1 MSAISHTQESFEGGM
16 NLVDLGTR
24 VKANEYIL
32 GLNLRSRFGSL
43 EPIMAPI
50 DLTGELP
57 TETKSIQGL
66 YAFGE
71 ILVCFI
77 GGQAWYLNVAISG
90 GVWTQIEDFQMS
102 SSVDRIWAQGVP
114 ASDLVYLR
122 KNAGTAGTASSPDTG
137 IILDPVSSTGTS
149 EVALVCQDGI
159 NQPWLIFSNAT
170 AREAQTYTDWS
181 LDIREYVP
189 IGKQMCYLNGVL
201 YIVSADG
208 KIIYRSVTGRPLDFV
223 IAVDDTGYK
232 VADAT
237 PLSIAVDSNEIK
249 LIAPSNSENGGGL
262 IVITSYTAYLTTPND
277 KLLYAEPQFN
287 KTFLFNAGT
296 INQFCLTDLLGDSA
310 FIDREGLKSF
320 NAVQQLKFEGNN
332 SVFSLGIA
340 KLFKGIVQDDNACVG
355 SFDNYTFFSVKTIYS
370 PASII
375 VYDSVKEVFRSVDLL
390 SSKPIKQFATT
401 YSASRQRFFGATNSV
416 VYELYSPDSVTPLSA
431 TVFTRE
437 LNSRNT
443 DQGQTDGLY
452 DIRPDSTRLIFEEGL
467 IDGEVNIDTYVNNVR
482 PSDPIDALGKTRDI
496 PATSGAI
503 YFPVLIPVMFT
514 TRNSFLSLDIP
525 MKGLEGQKIGYSIT
539 WTGGAKLSYFIS
551 RADCKKAPTSIQQQ
565 SRALS

>member
-1 MSAISHTQESFEGGM
+1 
-16 NLVDLGTR
+16 
-24 VKANEYIL
+24 
-32 GLNLRSRFGSL
+32 
-43 EPIMAPI
+43 
-50 DLTGELP
+50 
-57 TETKSIQGL
+57 
-66 YAFGE
+66 
-71 ILVCFI
+71 
-77 GGQAWYLNVAISG
+77 
-90 GVWTQIEDFQMS
+90 
-102 SSVDRIWAQGVP
+102 
-114 ASDLVYLR
+114 
-122 KNAGTAGTASSPDTG
+122 
-137 IILDPVSSTGTS
+137 
-149 EVALVCQDGI
+149 
-159 NQPWLIFSNAT
+159 
-170 AREAQTYTDWS
+170 
-181 LDIREYVP
+181 
-189 IGKQMCYLNGVL
+189 
-201 YIVSADG
+201 
-208 KIIYRSVTGRPLDFV
+208 
-223 IAVDDTGYK
+223 
-232 VADAT
+232 
-237 PLSIAVDSNEIK
+237 
-249 LIAPSNSENGGGL
+249 
-262 IVITSYTAYLTTPND
+262 
-277 KLLYAEPQFN
+277 
-287 KTFLFNAGT
+287 
-296 INQFCLTDLLGDSA
+296 
-310 FIDREGLKSF
+310 LKSF